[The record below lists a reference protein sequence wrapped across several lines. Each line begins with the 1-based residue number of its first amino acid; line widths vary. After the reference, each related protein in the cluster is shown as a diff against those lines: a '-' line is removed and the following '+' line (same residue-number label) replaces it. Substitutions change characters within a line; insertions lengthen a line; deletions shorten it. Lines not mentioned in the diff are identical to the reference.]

1 MQWIYLLAYEK
12 GDPMAIYMK
21 IDGLKGDAT
30 DKSHAQWI
38 QLTHIH
44 FNMQRQIDGSV
55 GDGSQREV
63 SRPYFSEAVIS
74 KEACSASGG
83 LFAYACNGKSIPQ
96 VELDVC
102 NGSDASEPSMKYIL
116 SNVIISRFED
126 HTNAGAL
133 PSEVLELNYTQIER
147 TFTGKNAAN
156 QTRTPMRAGYNLE
169 TAEAM

>member
-1 MQWIYLLAYEK
+1 
-12 GDPMAIYMK
+12 MAIYMK

-30 DKSHAQWI
+30 DRSHAQWI

-83 LFAYACNGKSIPQ
+83 LFALVVLKTTQTQAPFPQRSWSSTTRKSS
-96 VELDVC
+96 VL
-102 NGSDASEPSMKYIL
+102 
-116 SNVIISRFED
+116 
-126 HTNAGAL
+126 L
-133 PSEVLELNYTQIER
+133 PVKTLPTKREHQCEQGIT
-147 TFTGKNAAN
+147 
-156 QTRTPMRAGYNLE
+156 
-169 TAEAM
+169 